1 MKDIIKIL
9 AEEAVNAVQSRP
21 NGTCDMNKYNQKF
34 AELIVENCISIA
46 KEINVTSDNAW
57 YLSRILKDRFGV
69 EE

>member
-1 MKDIIKIL
+1 
-9 AEEAVNAVQSRP
+9 
-21 NGTCDMNKYNQKF
+21 MNKYNQKF